1 MPGHWTELNTIP
13 KRLLRRTSLLYSIGW
28 TADQETKE
36 NVDMAKKRRWVNSC
50 IYFTIQNCYLSK
62 RRVSRQNLIKS
73 HLWRCCLWNE
83 NSDVA
88 GGYLVFSANQAQP
101 PPAYSVS
108 VQYYCSITHPF
119 TLNNHNSAH
128 WPVVMLVLMMV
139 MIIQKTIMIKVM
151 HIMMSD
157 KWKCW

>member
-1 MPGHWTELNTIP
+1 MPGHWSELNTIP
-13 KRLLRRTSLLYSIGW
+13 KRSLRRKSLLYQIGW
-28 TADQETKE
+28 AADQKTNE

-62 RRVSRQNLIKS
+62 RRVRGQNLIKP
-73 HLWRCCLWNE
+73 HMWRCCLWNE

-119 TLNNHNSAH
+119 TLNSHNSAH
-128 WPVVMLVLMMV
+128 WPVVMLVLMML
-139 MIIQKTIMIKVM
+139 MIIQMTMMKVM
-151 HIMMSD
+151 HIMVSD
-157 KWKCW
+157 NWKFW